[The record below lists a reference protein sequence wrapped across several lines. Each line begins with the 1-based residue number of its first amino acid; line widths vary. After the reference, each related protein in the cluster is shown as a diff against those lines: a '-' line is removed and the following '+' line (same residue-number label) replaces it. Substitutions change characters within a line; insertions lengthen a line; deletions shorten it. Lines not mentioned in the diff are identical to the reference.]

1 MMENKHPFLR
11 KALVAVLAY
20 SMVVAQSPLGM
31 VAYADE
37 AQPAAAEQ
45 AADASTV
52 SVGLYLSDAYIAT
65 ADGQTMD
72 ARTSAVSLPVGK
84 DFRFSAAANSGYE
97 LSTVAYEL
105 GGTQTILTPDAD
117 GLYTLPAA
125 AVVDGVQIRLT
136 TSQTATAPA
145 ATATPLAGEGAESAE
160 AGEGTEAAEETPA
173 EAAKSEYVY
182 EDDDVKV
189 TATLEQASAVPD
201 DAQFVV
207 TPVTPDSK
215 DADGNPTYDYD
226 AYLAALNKK
235 AGATDDEPV
244 YTGDNT
250 LLYDVAFL
258 VDGKEVEPAEGTVK
272 VKFVFKKDQL
282 ADIDAEKADDVALVH
297 LPLADDVTA
306 GIDTTAD
313 ATDVAVDDITVEAPK
328 ASDVADTLNAA
339 DLTLDDLSVVAATT
353 AGKQDDAATDDAQAT
368 DSDDSADLTA
378 QETTAPEGADYTSNG
393 KVNGFYSFTDESTGA
408 TYSAT
413 FNSYNS
419 TWCILRSSFSE
430 DTTEITVPVVLPD
443 KSDPTVTHPVS
454 VFDPQVYPANKTI
467 TKVTMPDNPNLVRAE
482 LANLSALTD
491 IDFGSPAMANALFSS
506 MNALRF
512 DDSITEITVPAGVTK
527 LGYGVFSYMKG
538 LKSVKFE
545 GNGLTEV
552 GSQAFA
558 NDPALTTV
566 ELPESVT
573 TVGYAAFQNCSSLAS
588 IDLPDGITS
597 MAQDIFQGTKIEHI
611 DIPSHLTSLYCVFEN
626 CTTLKSV
633 TIPAGVT
640 DVTYAFRKCTGL
652 ESITFEEGSALT
664 SIGKS
669 FAAGC
674 SSLTSV
680 EGVPASVT
688 SIEQSAFDS
697 DYELKT
703 FTGGENVTTFGAYV
717 FFNDSRLT
725 SVGDIDMSRVT
736 SIGPGAFKNC
746 GSCKFSEDG
755 SLNLTSLQELKP
767 ETSKW
772 ENYRAWTFCNCY
784 EITSITIGEG
794 VTEIP
799 NRCFYGL
806 SNKCTSVTLPNS
818 VRAIRGLAFAWGA
831 PVDITIGHDGGSLLE
846 TIEGEAFRCE
856 QGERTVTINA
866 AEDDVNVN
874 TRAFEAHGDG
884 ANDVVWTVPSV
895 TTDNARIA
903 EAEDA
908 PTLQE
913 AVDAVAAGDTSAYSD
928 YIDYVADGTSTIK
941 ISKDI
946 KLAQGV
952 TVPTSGAANVRLVS
966 KDGATIVASNDY
978 AASAMFTVSEDSVL
992 TLGEGITVNARHD
1005 GGKPIVTSNAGTVVL
1020 DGAKLTGVHDPA
1032 DSHVGAIKMIGGT
1045 LQVKGG
1051 LITGNSLTGSYGSG
1065 AVVLTDGA
1073 TMEMTGGDITS
1084 NIGSSTG
1091 AGGVYVGAKCSFTMS
1106 GGTIAQNHGY
1116 RGGGVLLDG
1125 DNTSTGNFPN
1135 DTTATMTMNG
1145 GTIDNNY
1152 ADVRGAYN
1160 NGGGG
1165 VYVYWNA
1172 QFTMNGG
1179 TISNNRASGSQSA
1192 GGGVA
1197 TEALNAAA
1205 SYNDRTRLRIN
1216 AMRELSGGGFT
1227 MKGGIISGNS
1237 AVSGGGIY
1245 SFSQNTV
1252 DIKAGRIEGNSA
1264 SYLGGGIYIA
1274 IEPYTVRLSNALVT
1288 GNSASV
1294 SGGGVWLCPEGEAL
1308 SNDYGTT
1315 DGATSALGGGNI
1327 AVFDN
1332 TAAQAGDDVNV
1343 LNYITNE
1350 VKGAENYAYAIGN
1363 AALGG
1368 GHVAWYRDGLFL
1380 VVKGSGPLGAADNI
1394 DSVQPSSSNYRY
1406 GTENSAELTEVNT
1419 GKGNYPLKAV
1429 MTNDAKVLAA
1439 EAASVII
1446 MGNTAPHGGGI
1457 AGNGTYIIPHT
1468 AGSTQVSVTKAWE
1481 GNLDDAG
1488 KPRTTDSVE
1497 VELVG
1502 TKDGKDYV
1510 LGSATLSE
1518 ANKWAYQWTDLDDSF
1533 TYTVREKDVPEG
1545 YTSRVT
1551 SAEDNPYDFTI
1562 TNVYQEA
1569 KIELT
1574 KHYFGSDPNAAFSFL
1589 LTPTDSDWQP
1599 VDGAVGTEQTNG
1611 AFDENGEAKVVFT
1624 IKRDKKDATYHYVL
1638 SEVGGGDDTV
1648 YHVTV
1653 AVDKDG
1659 NSTVSYEMVAAD
1671 GTTAK
1676 ADTADFYNNET
1687 VRASA
1692 RRIRRSARSVADQG
1706 VAVAPVVQKVLTN
1719 GALTDGAYSFTMTCT
1734 SGNDLDAEG
1743 NAYTTAAENDAAGKV
1758 AFDVR
1763 RYYEPGTYTYEIR
1776 EVDAGDETV
1785 VYDGKTI
1792 TATVTVTKGEDGALT
1807 ADVAYSD
1814 DDAIEG
1820 NDSQFTNTLRGVNV
1834 RVQKTSKN
1842 EGNAPLEN
1850 ARYGLWL
1857 YNPGGNDVYLGN
1869 QVSDENGYMTFENV
1883 PTTPGAVYY
1892 FKEEHAPAGHLVNP
1906 YRDPYF
1912 TIVETEGSYKLV
1924 YEGQAEFDTA
1934 TGMQTASD

>member
-20 SMVVAQSPLGM
+20 SMVAAQSPLGM
-31 VAYADE
+31 AAYADE
-37 AQPAAAEQ
+37 AQPATAEQ
-45 AADASTV
+45 AVDASTV

-72 ARTSAVSLPVGK
+72 ARTSAVSLPTGK

-105 GGTQTILTPDAD
+105 GGTQTILTPGAD

-125 AVVDGVQIRLT
+125 AVVDGVQIHLT
-136 TSQTATAPA
+136 TSQVADAPA
-145 ATATPLAGEGAESAE
+145 ATTTPLAGESAE
-160 AGEGTEAAEETPA
+160 AGEDTEAAEETPA
-173 EAAKSEYVY
+173 EPVKTEYVY

-189 TATLEQASAVPD
+189 TATLEQAAAVPD

-207 TPVTPDSK
+207 TAVTADSQ
-215 DADGNPTYDYD
+215 DADGNPIYDYD

-235 AGATDDEPV
+235 AGAADDEPV

-272 VKFVFKKDQL
+272 VQFLFKKNQL
-282 ADIDAEKADDVALVH
+282 AGIDAEKADDVALVH
-297 LPLADDVTA
+297 LPLAEDVTA

-313 ATDVAVDDITVEAPK
+313 ATDVAADDITVEEPK

-353 AGKQDDAATDDAQAT
+353 AGKQDDAATDDAQAA
-368 DSDDSADLTA
+368 DSDDSDALTA
-378 QETTAPEGADYTSNG
+378 QETTALEGADYTYNG
-393 KVNGFYSFTDESTGA
+393 KDDGFYSFTDESTGA

-482 LANLSALTD
+482 LANMSALTD
-491 IDFGSPAMANALFSS
+491 IDFGSPAMANVLFSS

-545 GNGLTEV
+545 GDGLTEV

-611 DIPSHLTSLYCVFEN
+611 DIPSHLASLYCVFEN

-652 ESITFEEGSALT
+652 ESITFEEGSTLT
-664 SIGKS
+664 SIGEG

-697 DYELKT
+697 DYKLKT

-806 SNKCTSVTLPNS
+806 TKCTSTTLPNS
-818 VRAIRGLAFAWGA
+818 VKAIGKLAFAYCA
-831 PVDITIGHDGGSLLE
+831 PMSITIGHDGDSLLE
-846 TIEGEAFRCE
+846 TIEGQAFYCE
-856 QGERTVTINA
+856 SGKRTITINA
-866 AEDDVNVN
+866 AKDDVSVASN
-874 TRAFEAHGDG
+874 AFQVKKNGK
-884 ANDVVWTVPSV
+884 NNVVWTVPSI

-903 EAEDA
+903 EAENA

-928 YIDYVADGTSTIK
+928 YIDYTTGTIS
-941 ISKDI
+941 ISKDVRI
-946 KLAQGV
+946 AQGIK
-952 TVPTSGAANVRLVS
+952 VPTKGTASVRLVS
-966 KDGATIVASNDY
+966 KSGATIVTTEGYKDG
-978 AASAMFTVSEDSVL
+978 AMFTVPEGSSL
-992 TLGEGITVNARHD
+992 TLGNGITVNARHD
-1005 GGKPIVTSNAGTVVL
+1005 GGKPIVTSNGGIVVI
-1020 DGAKLTGVHDPA
+1020 DGAKLTGVHDVTG
-1032 DSHVGAIKMIGGT
+1032 SRIGAVQMIGGT
-1045 LQVKGG
+1045 LQVKSGS
-1051 LITGNSLTGSYGSG
+1051 IVGNNLGGSYGSA
-1065 AVVLTDGA
+1065 AVVLTNGA
-1073 TMEMTGGDITS
+1073 TMEMSGGDITA

-1091 AGGVYVGAKCSFTMS
+1091 AGGVCVGAKCSFTMS
-1106 GGTIAQNHGY
+1106 GGAIAQNHGY

-1135 DTTATMTMNG
+1135 DTTATMTMEG
-1145 GTIDNNY
+1145 GTIDSNY
-1152 ADVRGAYN
+1152 ADVKGAYN

-1179 TISNNRASGSQSA
+1179 TISNNVAGNSSGM

-1197 TEALNAAA
+1197 TEGLNASA
-1205 SYNDRTRLRIN
+1205 NRVT
-1216 AMRELSGGGFT
+1216 ELSGGGFT
-1227 MKGGIISGNS
+1227 MDGGMISGNR
-1237 AVSGGGIY
+1237 ATSGGGIY

-1252 DIKAGRIEGNSA
+1252 EIKAGHIENNTA
-1264 SYLGGGIYIA
+1264 SNLGGGIYVST
-1274 IEPYTVRLSNALVT
+1274 EPYTVHLDRALIT
-1288 GNSASV
+1288 GNSASI
-1294 SGGGVWLCPEGEAL
+1294 SGGGIWICPEGEAI
-1308 SNDYGTT
+1308 SGNYGTT
-1315 DGATSALGGGNI
+1315 DGMTSALGGGSM
-1327 AVFDN
+1327 AVYDN
-1332 TAAQAGDDVNV
+1332 TSAQAGDDVSV
-1343 LNYITNE
+1343 LKYVSNKDMNSP
-1350 VKGAENYAYAIGN
+1350 YAIGN

-1368 GHVAWYRDGLFL
+1368 GYVAWYRDGSIMN
-1380 VVKGSGPLGAADNI
+1380 GMQGYYNTY
-1394 DSVQPSSSNYRY
+1394 DSVLSGSASYRY
-1406 GTENSAELTEVNT
+1406 GQEKSTEVTQINT
-1419 GKGNYPLKAV
+1419 GDGAYALKSV
-1429 MTNDAKVLAA
+1429 MSDDAKALAA
-1439 EAASVII
+1439 GAATVII
-1446 MGNTAPHGGGI
+1446 SGNTAARGGGVS
-1457 AGNGTYIIPHT
+1457 GNGTYIFPHT

-1502 TKDGKDYV
+1502 TKGGTEHV
-1510 LGSATLSE
+1510 LGTATLSD
-1518 ANKWAYQWTDLDDSF
+1518 ANSWAYQWTDLDDSF

-1624 IKRDKKDATYHYVL
+1624 LKPDKKDATYHYVL

-1653 AVDKDG
+1653 VVDKDG

-1687 VRASA
+1687 VHASA

-1719 GALTDGAYSFTMTCT
+1719 GALTDGAYSFTMACT
-1734 SGNDLDAEG
+1734 SGNDLDVSG
-1743 NAYTTAAENDAAGKV
+1743 NAYTDTAENDAAGKV

-1776 EVDAGDETV
+1776 EVDAGDAAV
-1785 VYDGKTI
+1785 IYDGKTI
-1792 TATVTVTKGEDGALT
+1792 TATVTVTKGEDGALN

-1820 NDSQFTNTLRGVNV
+1820 NDRQFANTLRGVDV

-1842 EGNAPLEN
+1842 EGHAPLYN
-1850 ARYGLWL
+1850 SRYGLWL
-1857 YNPGGNDVYLGN
+1857 YNPDGNDVYMGSQL
-1869 QVSDENGYMTFENV
+1869 SDRDGYMTFENV
-1883 PTTPGAVYY
+1883 PTTKGNVYY
-1892 FKEEHAPAGHLVNP
+1892 FKEEEAPAGHLVNP

-1912 TIVETEGSYKLV
+1912 TIVGEAGQYKLA
-1924 YEGQAEFDTA
+1924 YEGQAAFDAA
-1934 TGMQTASD
+1934 TGMSTVK